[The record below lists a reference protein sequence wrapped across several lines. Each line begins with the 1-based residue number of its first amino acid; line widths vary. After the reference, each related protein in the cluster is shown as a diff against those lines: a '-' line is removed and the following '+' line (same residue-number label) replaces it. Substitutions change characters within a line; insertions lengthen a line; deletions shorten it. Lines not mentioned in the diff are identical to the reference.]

1 MTLAFDIC
9 RCEGW
14 RDETNQLVTPCATC
28 RRVLEQQPSGE
39 RTPWF
44 VSAPPLDNDKC
55 EYVISVH

>member
-1 MTLAFDIC
+1 MTLPFDIC
-9 RCEGW
+9 RCNGW

-44 VSAPPLDNDKC
+44 ATAPALNEDKC
-55 EYVISVH
+55 EHVLHVH